1 MNKKT
6 YNKPEMKMVF
16 LSHRGSLLAYS
27 LDGTGQTPTPVPPV
41 PPVTPANPPKTNA
54 RRFDWDDEE

>member
-16 LSHRGSLLAYS
+16 LSHRGSLLAN
-27 LDGTGQTPTPVPPV
+27 TPGQTPTPV
-41 PPVTPANPPKTNA
+41 TPAIPPKTNA

>member
-16 LSHRGSLLAYS
+16 LSHRGSLLAQPPGS
-27 LDGTGQTPTPVPPV
+27 SGQPPTPVT
-41 PPVTPANPPKTNA
+41 PVTPANPPNINA

>member
-27 LDGTGQTPTPVPPV
+27 LGGTGDSGGTGQIPTPV
-41 PPVTPANPPKTNA
+41 PANPPKT

>member
-16 LSHRGSLLAYS
+16 LSHRGSLLAQTPG
-27 LDGTGQTPTPVPPV
+27 GTGQTP
-41 PPVTPANPPKTNA
+41 PPVTPANPPKINA

>member
-16 LSHRGSLLAYS
+16 LSHRGSLLAQTPVGS
-27 LDGTGQTPTPVPPV
+27 GQTPTTPVIPADPL
-41 PPVTPANPPKTNA
+41 TPKINA

>member
-16 LSHRGSLLAYS
+16 LSHRGSLLANTP
-27 LDGTGQTPTPVPPV
+27 DGTETPT
-41 PPVTPANPPKTNA
+41 PVTPANPLTPKTNA

>member
-16 LSHRGSLLAYS
+16 LSHRGSLLAHTPGGTGDS
-27 LDGTGQTPTPVPPV
+27 GGTGQIP
-41 PPVTPANPPKTNA
+41 TPANPLTPKTNA